1 VNREIEIKT
10 ERLVKMLS
18 AENLGGVLL
27 NAQHNF
33 AWLTGGK
40 SNGINLSIENGACF
54 LFVRADGRRFV
65 LANNIEMPRISAEE
79 ISADDF
85 EPVEFTWQDEKASG
99 DFVVEKARTLVRENQ
114 NIASDLFLN
123 PNVRPLDS
131 LIARARYELTEAE
144 IERFRKLGK
153 DAGEALA
160 RIFEIINPGEAEN
173 VIARKV
179 KNALAFF
186 GIESVVTLVGAD
198 ERIARFRHPVPTA
211 NPWKK
216 VLLIAVC
223 ARRHGLIASLSRMAC
238 TGEIPDDLRRK
249 TDAAAHVFGQFLAAT
264 KTGASGAE
272 IYKIAAGAYAQS
284 GFADE
289 INRHHQ
295 GGAAGYKSRD
305 WVAHPASPEIVQNNQ
320 AFAWN
325 PSITGTKAEETVL
338 VTPHGIENL
347 TVSPDF
353 PQISV
358 EIDGQEFFAP
368 GILKL

>member
-1 VNREIEIKT
+1 
-10 ERLVKMLS
+10 MLS
-18 AENLGGVLL
+18 AEALGGVLL

-40 SNGINLSIENGACF
+40 TSGVNLSIENGACF

-65 LANNIEMPRISAEE
+65 LANNIEMPRILAEE
-79 ISADDF
+79 VLADDF

-99 DFVVEKARTLVRENQ
+99 DYVIEKAKALLEDNR

-123 PNVRPLDS
+123 AAARPIEN
-131 LIARARYELTEAE
+131 LIARCRYELTAAE
-144 IERFRKLGK
+144 IERFRSLGK
-153 DAGEALA
+153 DAGTVLA
-160 RIFEIINPGEAEN
+160 KIFEIVKPGDAEN

-179 KNALAFF
+179 KNAFRFF
-186 GIESVVTLVGAD
+186 NIEPVVTLVGAD
-198 ERIARFRHPVPTA
+198 ERIGQFRHPVPTA
-211 NPWKK
+211 K
-216 VLLIAVC
+216 VWEKTLLIAVC
-223 ARRHGLIASLSRMAC
+223 ARRHGLVASLSRIAC
-238 TGEIPDDLRRK
+238 VGEIPDELRVK
-249 TDAAAHVFGQFLAAT
+249 TDACASVFARFLAAT
-264 KTGASGAE
+264 KAGASGAE
-272 IYKIAAGAYAQS
+272 IYRAAAEAYAEK
-284 GFADE
+284 GFGDE

-305 WVAHPASPEIVQNNQ
+305 WVAHPKSTETVQSNQ

-338 VTPHGIENL
+338 ATGDAVEYL
-347 TVSPDF
+347 TVSHGF